1 MLANNLTAG
10 SFIALAIFF
19 SVAYAADPVVPQQ
32 ETEIAPLKADEIQN
46 GLKLLAERQNQRIEE
61 WGKTLKPDD
70 FERSWISGRQL
81 KKNKRQEVCGIFQ
94 RTVDD
99 AYKGALA
106 NRNRLNEADQK
117 LLDDRNAFIGALGYQ
132 NNIVDTQM
140 GFNCRLK

>member
-1 MLANNLTAG
+1 M
-10 SFIALAIFF
+10 
-19 SVAYAADPVVPQQ
+19 
-32 ETEIAPLKADEIQN
+32 
-46 GLKLLAERQNQRIEE
+46 
-61 WGKTLKPDD
+61 GKTLKPDD